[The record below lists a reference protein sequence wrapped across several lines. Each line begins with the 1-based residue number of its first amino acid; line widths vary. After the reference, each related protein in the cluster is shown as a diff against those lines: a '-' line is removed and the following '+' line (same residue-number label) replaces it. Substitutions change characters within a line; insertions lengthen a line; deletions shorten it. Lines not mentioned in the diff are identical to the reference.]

1 MLEHGGRLRQAARRY
16 GIALPDWLDLSTG
29 LNPESWPHTEVPL
42 STWARLPEDEDGL
55 AAAAQRYYG
64 APHALPTAGS
74 QAAILLLP
82 KLRAPGRVG
91 VLDPSYAEHALRWHE
106 AGHELVRLRRS
117 DCAAAARTL
126 DTLVLVNP
134 NNPTGER
141 FSAAELLAW
150 HAELAARGGW
160 LVLDETFADADPSD
174 SLAAATNR
182 AGLIVLRS
190 LGKFF
195 GLAGARVGFVLG
207 SEALLQRLAE
217 PLGPWTVT
225 GPARDVARRAL
236 ADRPWHAAM
245 RARLQERS
253 ARLAGLLR
261 RHDLPPA
268 GGCSLFQ
275 WVRHPNAAQLHD
287 ALARQGIL
295 TRLFDAPPSLR
306 FGLPGPEPHWLRLE
320 GALATVA
327 RTQAGA

>member
-1 MLEHGGRLRQAARRY
+1 MLEHGGRLRRAALRY

-29 LNPESWPHTEVPL
+29 LNPESWPHTEVP
-42 STWARLPEDEDGL
+42 SSAWARLPEDEDGL
-55 AAAAQRYYG
+55 AEAAQRYYG
-64 APHALPTAGS
+64 APRALPTAGS

-91 VLDPSYAEHALRWHE
+91 VLEPSYAEHALRWHE
-106 AGHELVRLRRS
+106 AGHELVRLRPS
-117 DCAAAARTL
+117 DCAAAVRTL

-134 NNPTGER
+134 NNPTGAR

-150 HAELAARGGW
+150 HTELAARGGW

-174 SLAAATNR
+174 SLAGATNR

-207 SEALLQRLAE
+207 SEALLRGLAE
-217 PLGPWTVT
+217 PLGPWTVA

-236 ADRPWHAAM
+236 ADHPWHAAM

-253 ARLAGLLR
+253 ARLVALLR
-261 RHDLPPA
+261 RYNLPPA

-275 WVRHPNAAQLHD
+275 WVRHPNAARLHD
-287 ALARQGIL
+287 ALARQAIL

-306 FGLPGPEPHWLRLE
+306 FGLPGPEAHWLRLE
-320 GALATVA
+320 AALAAVA
-327 RTQAGA
+327 RTQVGA

>member
-1 MLEHGGRLRQAARRY
+1 MLEHGGRLHRAARHY
-16 GIALPDWLDLSTG
+16 GIALSDWLDLSTG
-29 LNPESWPHTEVPL
+29 LNPESWPHTEVPRAA
-42 STWARLPEDEDGL
+42 WARLPEDEDGL
-55 AAAAQRYYG
+55 TEAAQRYYG

-74 QAAILLLP
+74 QAAIMQLP
-82 KLRAPGRVG
+82 TLRAAGRVG
-91 VLDPSYAEHALRWHE
+91 MLEPSYAEHALRWRE
-106 AGHELVRLRRS
+106 AGHEVVRLRRS
-117 DCAAAARTL
+117 ECAAAARTL

-141 FSAAELLAW
+141 FAAAELLTW
-150 HAELAARGGW
+150 HAELAVRGGW

-174 SLAAATNR
+174 SLAAATDR

-207 SEALLQRLAE
+207 SEVLLQRLAE

-236 ADRPWHAAM
+236 ADRPWHATM
-245 RARLQERS
+245 RTRLHEQS
-253 ARLAGLLR
+253 ARLAELLH

-275 WVRHPNAAQLHD
+275 WVRHPPAAQLHD
-287 ALARQGIL
+287 ALARQAIL

-306 FGLPGPEPHWLRLE
+306 FGLPGPEAQWLRLE
-320 GALATVA
+320 TALATVA
-327 RTQAGA
+327 RTGIEA